1 MKRLFPI
8 AFCASLLFTA
18 ALVLAYPKPNP
29 HKISWE
35 LDFQH
40 GQPTRILVQE
50 PGGASPR
57 AYWYLA
63 YTVTNNTNEDQLY
76 LPVFELVDEKGNV
89 HRSDKDIPKAVFDT
103 IKTREGKKLMEPIGT
118 VSGKLR
124 VGSDEA
130 KESVAIWAEPME
142 RMGTFTIFVTGLS
155 GEAVWYKDGKE
166 TPMRE
171 ADWVKV
177 KPENAGEILRKTL
190 ALEYQVPG
198 DEFFPGRDR
207 VILKNKD
214 WVMR

>member
-1 MKRLFPI
+1 MKRLFPF

-50 PGGASPR
+50 PGGSSPR

-89 HRSDKDIPKAVFDT
+89 HRSDKDVPKAVFDT
-103 IKTREGKKLMEPIGT
+103 IKAREGKKLMEPIGV

-130 KESVAIWAEPME
+130 KESVAIWSEPME

-190 ALEYQVPG
+190 ALEYQVP
-198 DEFFPGRDR
+198 
-207 VILKNKD
+207 
-214 WVMR
+214 